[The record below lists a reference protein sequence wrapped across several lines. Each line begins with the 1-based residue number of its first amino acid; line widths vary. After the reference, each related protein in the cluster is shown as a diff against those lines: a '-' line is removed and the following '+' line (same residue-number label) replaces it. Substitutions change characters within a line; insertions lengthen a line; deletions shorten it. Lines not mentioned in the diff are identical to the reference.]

1 MAGITIVN
9 GVYKPTYNWGAP
21 SCGKKYGLYND
32 SYGWICISNPTWCW
46 RLGSYVIPSYE
57 IWWDKVGC
65 KEKERNKSTKDRN
78 KTISHIGLKTTLG
91 QVNIDA
97 QKKNMGTPHENSLQ
111 MVPRQTDPSFNNRL
125 YIYIYLSLSTCTPM
139 TESTKQSEFW
149 LYSWLSIPLYPQ
161 ILHQGWLVEHQTPT
175 GIICIP
181 NVCNVFLSV
190 LLFTQFEWL
199 LGYIQ

>member
-97 QKKNMGTPHENSLQ
+97 QKKKTWERRTKIVYKWYQGKPIQVLIIG
-111 MVPRQTDPSFNNRL
+111 
-125 YIYIYLSLSTCTPM
+125 YIYISLSLSTCTPM